1 VDVERRAKETN
12 WSESRAIEEIM
23 AGVK

>member
-23 AGVK
+23 AEVK